1 MDHVTTRHL
10 KTKAIVDYWPFDD
23 DTLTRTAL
31 FLLDSDSEAINEYK
45 YENLLQ
51 ERWNIVY

>member
-1 MDHVTTRHL
+1 MDHVTRPL

-31 FLLDSDSEAINEYK
+31 FLLDFASEAINEYK
-45 YENLLQ
+45 YENMLQ
-51 ERWNIVY
+51 ER